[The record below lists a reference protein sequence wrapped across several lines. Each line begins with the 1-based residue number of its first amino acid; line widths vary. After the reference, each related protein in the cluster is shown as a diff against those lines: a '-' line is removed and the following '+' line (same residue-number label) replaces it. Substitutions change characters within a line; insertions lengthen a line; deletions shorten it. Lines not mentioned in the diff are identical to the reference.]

1 MDSNNQQFGYSEDLI
16 AELEYKLGDLLSH
29 IKLLSNATVGIGAD
43 FSFDIK
49 DINSI
54 SQTLHDKAVNSLFV
68 VEKLKASLV
77 RLSV

>member
-1 MDSNNQQFGYSEDLI
+1 MDSKNQQFGYSEDLI
-16 AELEYKLGDLLSH
+16 AELEYKLGDLLSR

-68 VEKLKASLV
+68 VEKLKASLG